1 MPIRLS
7 GMSSGLD
14 TEALVSA
21 LVSGYRTQKDN
32 LVKAQTKLQWKQD
45 KWNTMNTKIYSF
57 YTGSLS
63 TSRFSKNYNL
73 KKAKISNSNYASVD
87 ASTSAVTGTQSLKV
101 KKLATAGYLTGGVI
115 SADSSKTDS
124 TKIKGDTKL
133 SEISGMGSGSTGKL
147 EVTAEGKTTSI
158 QLSDD
163 MTVNNLIV
171 QLKSAGVNASFDETN
186 QRFFISSKTSGT
198 EHEFSLTASDA
209 NGKTALSALGLA
221 DTSIDNI
228 NNIVKPY
235 QAIVNNS
242 TYVEDTVKS
251 RYDSDV
257 SSFNSNVGTY
267 LSNIKSA
274 TASLKVNNYKSE
286 YIKDFMDTAGEDG
299 SGIVKAREN
308 LSNAMSDLEND
319 LKNDTLS
326 EAAKAEK
333 QARLQAVKGII
344 SLADDT
350 STYDTAKKLQESN
363 ATEIKS
369 LNSTIDSNTDSIT
382 AMYKEAG
389 FGDGADS
396 TYSIDAAN
404 GKLIIK
410 EDSDMAKYVGTDGKI
425 DTEKYTYDMAEA
437 ATSSDASSKINSYK
451 TEAQEHLD
459 YADKM
464 VKAYETVKSATTD
477 SDKTTAEYKAALN
490 TLGVSSDTS
499 GSSAKRIYA
508 QDSEIELNGATFTSN
523 SNNYSINGI
532 TIQVTAKTKDDEQ
545 VTITTDTDVDAI
557 YKSIKDMFTEYNK
570 LIKSMDEAYNADSS
584 KGYEPLTDDEK
595 SAMTDDEVEKWETK
609 IKDSL
614 LRKDD
619 TLSSI
624 INTMKNDMASSI
636 TINGKSYALSSFGI
650 ATQGYFA
657 SGENEKGVYHIDGD
671 SDDSVTSGNDDKLRA
686 AIAGDPETV
695 VSFFSQLF
703 SKVYTDLGNKMATS
717 SVSSAYTVYN
727 DKQMNK
733 QYSEYTTK
741 ISDAESK
748 ITTWE
753 DYYYS
758 KFSAMESA
766 LSKLNSQ
773 TSSMS
778 GLFGN

>member
-7 GMSSGLD
+7 GMVSGMD
-14 TEALVSA
+14 TESLVTA
-21 LVSGYRTQKDN
+21 LVSGYQLKKDN
-32 LVKAQTKLQWKQD
+32 LVKAQTKLSWKQE
-45 KWNTMNTKIYSF
+45 KWKTMNTSIYSF
-57 YTGSLS
+57 YSGKLS
-63 TSRFSKNYNL
+63 AARFSKAYSL
-73 KKAKISNSNYASVD
+73 KKSTVSNSSVATVTAS
-87 ASTSAVTGTQSLKV
+87 SSAVAGDQTLKV
-101 KKLATAGYLTGGVI
+101 KELASSGYLTGGEVTNKSD
-115 SADSSKTDS
+115 SASKITGSSK
-124 TKIKGDTKL
+124 L
-133 SEISGMGSGSTGKL
+133 SAITGKTSGQGS
-147 EVTAEGKTTSI
+147 VTLSVDGKSTNIELT
-158 QLSDD
+158 DD
-163 MTVNNLIV
+163 MTVNQFIV
-171 QLKSAGVNASFDETN
+171 KLKDAGVQASFDEAN
-186 QRFFISSKTSGT
+186 QRFFISSKTSGKDGDFSLVANDT
-198 EHEFSLTASDA
+198 TGRESLYELGLYTDDKTSTAEYTKWAGYYNAADGTYTSALDDIINSAYESNKISFDTVAQEKLAAYSKASATVDSFNTKYMSDTGVTAEDNAKAQLAALISKGKGGDDNSDFDESKLTDKEKENYKTLKSDIDNYSTAKQSMEDLKDYVNIEVKDGKTTVSALKETDSAAGVANIAAETADRNAKIKADLTTQYQNKAKSSYDMINATHEFSKGASR
-209 NGKTALSALGLA
+209 K
-221 DTSIDNI
+221 
-228 NNIVKPY
+228 
-235 QAIVNNS
+235 
-242 TYVEDTVKS
+242 
-251 RYDSDV
+251 
-257 SSFNSNVGTY
+257 VG
-267 LSNIKSA
+267 
-274 TASLKVNNYKSE
+274 
-286 YIKDFMDTAGEDG
+286 
-299 SGIVKAREN
+299 
-308 LSNAMSDLEND
+308 
-319 LKNDTLS
+319 
-326 EAAKAEK
+326 
-333 QARLQAVKGII
+333 
-344 SLADDT
+344 
-350 STYDTAKKLQESN
+350 
-363 ATEIKS
+363 
-369 LNSTIDSNTDSIT
+369 
-382 AMYKEAG
+382 
-389 FGDGADS
+389 
-396 TYSIDAAN
+396 
-404 GKLIIK
+404 
-410 EDSDMAKYVGTDGKI
+410 
-425 DTEKYTYDMAEA
+425 
-437 ATSSDASSKINSYK
+437 
-451 TEAQEHLD
+451 
-459 YADKM
+459 
-464 VKAYETVKSATTD
+464 
-477 SDKTTAEYKAALN
+477 
-490 TLGVSSDTS
+490 
-499 GSSAKRIYA
+499 

>member
-1 MPIRLS
+1 MVS
-7 GMSSGLD
+7 GMD
-14 TEALVSA
+14 TESLVTA
-21 LVSGYRTQKDN
+21 LVSGYQLKKDN
-32 LVKAQTKLQWKQD
+32 LVKAQTKLSWKQE
-45 KWNTMNTKIYSF
+45 KWKTMNTSIYSF
-57 YTGSLS
+57 YSGKLS
-63 TSRFSKNYNL
+63 AARFSKAYSL
-73 KKAKISNSNYASVD
+73 KKSTVSNSSVATVTAS
-87 ASTSAVTGTQSLKV
+87 SSAVAGDQTLKV
-101 KKLATAGYLTGGVI
+101 KELASSGYLTGGEVTNKSDSTSKI
-115 SADSSKTDS
+115 TGSSKLSAITNKTSGQGSVTLSVDGKS
-124 TKIKGDTKL
+124 TNIELT
-133 SEISGMGSGSTGKL
+133 
-147 EVTAEGKTTSI
+147 
-158 QLSDD
+158 DD
-163 MTVNNLIV
+163 MTVNQFLV
-171 QLKSAGVNASFDETN
+171 KLKDAGVQASFDEAN
-186 QRFFISSKTSGT
+186 QRFFISSKTSGKDGDFSLVANDT
-198 EHEFSLTASDA
+198 AGRESLYELGLYTDDKTSTAEYTKWAGYYNAADGTYTSALDDIINSAYEINKISFDTVAQEKLAAYSKASATVDSFNTKYMSDTGVTAEDNAKAQLAALISKGKGGDDNSDFDESKLTDKEKENYKTLKSDIDNYNTAKQSMEDLKDYVNIEVKDGKTTVSALKETDSAAGVANIAAKTAERNTKIKADLTTQYQNKAKSSYDMINAAHEFSKGASR
-209 NGKTALSALGLA
+209 K
-221 DTSIDNI
+221 
-228 NNIVKPY
+228 
-235 QAIVNNS
+235 
-242 TYVEDTVKS
+242 
-251 RYDSDV
+251 
-257 SSFNSNVGTY
+257 VG
-267 LSNIKSA
+267 
-274 TASLKVNNYKSE
+274 
-286 YIKDFMDTAGEDG
+286 
-299 SGIVKAREN
+299 
-308 LSNAMSDLEND
+308 
-319 LKNDTLS
+319 
-326 EAAKAEK
+326 
-333 QARLQAVKGII
+333 
-344 SLADDT
+344 
-350 STYDTAKKLQESN
+350 
-363 ATEIKS
+363 
-369 LNSTIDSNTDSIT
+369 
-382 AMYKEAG
+382 
-389 FGDGADS
+389 
-396 TYSIDAAN
+396 
-404 GKLIIK
+404 
-410 EDSDMAKYVGTDGKI
+410 
-425 DTEKYTYDMAEA
+425 
-437 ATSSDASSKINSYK
+437 
-451 TEAQEHLD
+451 
-459 YADKM
+459 
-464 VKAYETVKSATTD
+464 
-477 SDKTTAEYKAALN
+477 
-490 TLGVSSDTS
+490 
-499 GSSAKRIYA
+499 

-557 YKSIKDMFTEYNK
+557 YKSIKDMFTDYNK

>member
-1 MPIRLS
+1 MVS
-7 GMSSGLD
+7 GMD
-14 TEALVSA
+14 TESLVTA
-21 LVSGYRTQKDN
+21 LVSGYQLKKDN
-32 LVKAQTKLQWKQD
+32 LVKAQTKLSWKQE
-45 KWNTMNTKIYSF
+45 KWKTMNTSIYSF
-57 YTGSLS
+57 YSGKLS
-63 TSRFSKNYNL
+63 AARFSKAYSL
-73 KKAKISNSNYASVD
+73 KKSTVSNSSVATVTAS
-87 ASTSAVTGTQSLKV
+87 SSAVAGDQTLKV
-101 KKLATAGYLTGGVI
+101 KELASSGYLTGGEVTNKSD
-115 SADSSKTDS
+115 SASKITGSSK
-124 TKIKGDTKL
+124 L
-133 SEISGMGSGSTGKL
+133 SVITGKTSGQGS
-147 EVTAEGKTTSI
+147 VTLSVDGKSTNIELT
-158 QLSDD
+158 DD
-163 MTVNNLIV
+163 MTVNQFIV
-171 QLKSAGVNASFDETN
+171 KLKDAGVQASFDEAN
-186 QRFFISSKTSGT
+186 QRFFISSKTSGKDGDFSLVANDT
-198 EHEFSLTASDA
+198 TGRESLYELGLYTDDKTSTAEYTKWAGYYNAADGTYTSALDDIINSAYESNKISFDTVAQEKLAAYSKASATVDSFNTKYMSDTGVTAEDNAKAQLAALISKGKGGDDNSDFDESKLTDKEKENYKTLKSDIDNYSTAKQSMEDLKDYVNIEVKDGKTTVSALKETDSAAGVANIAAETADRNAKIKADLTTQYQNKAKSSYDMINATHEFSKGASR
-209 NGKTALSALGLA
+209 K
-221 DTSIDNI
+221 
-228 NNIVKPY
+228 
-235 QAIVNNS
+235 
-242 TYVEDTVKS
+242 
-251 RYDSDV
+251 
-257 SSFNSNVGTY
+257 VG
-267 LSNIKSA
+267 
-274 TASLKVNNYKSE
+274 
-286 YIKDFMDTAGEDG
+286 
-299 SGIVKAREN
+299 
-308 LSNAMSDLEND
+308 
-319 LKNDTLS
+319 
-326 EAAKAEK
+326 
-333 QARLQAVKGII
+333 
-344 SLADDT
+344 
-350 STYDTAKKLQESN
+350 
-363 ATEIKS
+363 
-369 LNSTIDSNTDSIT
+369 
-382 AMYKEAG
+382 
-389 FGDGADS
+389 
-396 TYSIDAAN
+396 
-404 GKLIIK
+404 
-410 EDSDMAKYVGTDGKI
+410 
-425 DTEKYTYDMAEA
+425 
-437 ATSSDASSKINSYK
+437 
-451 TEAQEHLD
+451 
-459 YADKM
+459 
-464 VKAYETVKSATTD
+464 
-477 SDKTTAEYKAALN
+477 
-490 TLGVSSDTS
+490 
-499 GSSAKRIYA
+499 

>member
-1 MPIRLS
+1 MVS
-7 GMSSGLD
+7 GMD
-14 TEALVSA
+14 TESLVTA
-21 LVSGYRTQKDN
+21 LVSGYQLKKDN
-32 LVKAQTKLQWKQD
+32 LVKAQTKLSWKQE
-45 KWNTMNTKIYSF
+45 KWKTMNTSIYSF
-57 YTGSLS
+57 YSGKLS
-63 TSRFSKNYNL
+63 AARFSKAYSL
-73 KKAKISNSNYASVD
+73 KKSTVSNSSVATVTAS
-87 ASTSAVTGTQSLKV
+87 SSAVAGDQTLKV
-101 KKLATAGYLTGGVI
+101 KELASSGYLTGGEVTNKSDSTSKI
-115 SADSSKTDS
+115 TGSSKLSAITNKTSGQGSVTLSVDGKS
-124 TKIKGDTKL
+124 TNIELT
-133 SEISGMGSGSTGKL
+133 
-147 EVTAEGKTTSI
+147 
-158 QLSDD
+158 DD
-163 MTVNNLIV
+163 MTVNQFLV
-171 QLKSAGVNASFDETN
+171 KLKDAGVQASFDEAN
-186 QRFFISSKTSGT
+186 QRFFISSKTSGKDGD
-198 EHEFSLTASDA
+198 FSLVA
-209 NGKTALSALGLA
+209 N
-221 DTSIDNI
+221 
-228 NNIVKPY
+228 
-235 QAIVNNS
+235 
-242 TYVEDTVKS
+242 
-251 RYDSDV
+251 
-257 SSFNSNVGTY
+257 
-267 LSNIKSA
+267 
-274 TASLKVNNYKSE
+274 
-286 YIKDFMDTAGEDG
+286 DTAG
-299 SGIVKAREN
+299 RE
-308 LSNAMSDLEND
+308 
-319 LKNDTLS
+319 
-326 EAAKAEK
+326 
-333 QARLQAVKGII
+333 
-344 SLADDT
+344 SL
-350 STYDTAKKLQESN
+350 YELG
-363 ATEIKS
+363 
-369 LNSTIDSNTDSIT
+369 LYTD
-382 AMYKEAG
+382 
-389 FGDGADS
+389 
-396 TYSIDAAN
+396 
-404 GKLIIK
+404 
-410 EDSDMAKYVGTDGKI
+410 
-425 DTEKYTYDMAEA
+425 
-437 ATSSDASSKINSYK
+437 
-451 TEAQEHLD
+451 
-459 YADKM
+459 
-464 VKAYETVKSATTD
+464 
-477 SDKTTAEYKAALN
+477 DKTSTAEYTKWAGYYNAADGTYTSALDDIINSAYESNKISFDTVAQEKLAAYSKASATVDSFNTKYMSDTGVTAEDNAKAQLAALISKGKGGDDNSDFDESKLTDKEKENYKTLKSDIDNYN
-490 TLGVSSDTS
+490 TAKQSMEDLKDYVNIEVKDGKTTVSALKETDSAAGVANIAAETADRN
-499 GSSAKRIYA
+499 AKIKADLTTQYQNKAKNSYDMINAAHAFSKGASRKVG

>member
-1 MPIRLS
+1 MVS
-7 GMSSGLD
+7 GMD
-14 TEALVSA
+14 TESLVTA
-21 LVSGYRTQKDN
+21 LVSGYQLKKDN
-32 LVKAQTKLQWKQD
+32 LVKAQTKLSWKQE
-45 KWNTMNTKIYSF
+45 KWKTMNTSIYSF
-57 YTGSLS
+57 YSGKLS
-63 TSRFSKNYNL
+63 AARFSKAYSL
-73 KKAKISNSNYASVD
+73 KKSTVSNSSVATVTAS
-87 ASTSAVTGTQSLKV
+87 SSAVAGDQTLKV
-101 KKLATAGYLTGGVI
+101 KELASSGYLTGGEVTNKSDSTSKI
-115 SADSSKTDS
+115 TGSSKLSAITNKTSGQGSVTLSVDGKS
-124 TKIKGDTKL
+124 TNIELT
-133 SEISGMGSGSTGKL
+133 
-147 EVTAEGKTTSI
+147 
-158 QLSDD
+158 DD
-163 MTVNNLIV
+163 MTVNQFLV
-171 QLKSAGVNASFDETN
+171 KLKDAGVQASFDEAN
-186 QRFFISSKTSGT
+186 QRFFISSKTSGKDGDFSLVANDT
-198 EHEFSLTASDA
+198 AGRDSLYELGLYTDDKTSTAEYTKWAGYYNDTDGTYTSALDDIINSAYESNKISFDTVAQEKLAAYSKASATVDSFNTKYMSDTGVTAEDNAKAQLAALISKGKGGDDNSDFDESKLTDKEKENYKTLKSDIDNYNTAKQSMEDLKDYVNIEVKDGKTTVSALKETDSAAGVANIAAKTAERNTKIKADLTTQYQNKAKSSYDMINAAHEFSKGASR
-209 NGKTALSALGLA
+209 K
-221 DTSIDNI
+221 
-228 NNIVKPY
+228 
-235 QAIVNNS
+235 
-242 TYVEDTVKS
+242 
-251 RYDSDV
+251 
-257 SSFNSNVGTY
+257 VG
-267 LSNIKSA
+267 
-274 TASLKVNNYKSE
+274 
-286 YIKDFMDTAGEDG
+286 
-299 SGIVKAREN
+299 
-308 LSNAMSDLEND
+308 
-319 LKNDTLS
+319 
-326 EAAKAEK
+326 
-333 QARLQAVKGII
+333 
-344 SLADDT
+344 
-350 STYDTAKKLQESN
+350 
-363 ATEIKS
+363 
-369 LNSTIDSNTDSIT
+369 
-382 AMYKEAG
+382 
-389 FGDGADS
+389 
-396 TYSIDAAN
+396 
-404 GKLIIK
+404 
-410 EDSDMAKYVGTDGKI
+410 
-425 DTEKYTYDMAEA
+425 
-437 ATSSDASSKINSYK
+437 
-451 TEAQEHLD
+451 
-459 YADKM
+459 
-464 VKAYETVKSATTD
+464 
-477 SDKTTAEYKAALN
+477 
-490 TLGVSSDTS
+490 
-499 GSSAKRIYA
+499 

-557 YKSIKDMFTEYNK
+557 YKSIKDMFTDYNK

>member
-7 GMSSGLD
+7 GMVSGMD
-14 TEALVSA
+14 TESLVTA
-21 LVSGYRTQKDN
+21 LVSGYQLKKDN
-32 LVKAQTKLQWKQD
+32 LVKAQTKLSWKQE
-45 KWNTMNTKIYSF
+45 KWKTMNTSIYSF
-57 YTGSLS
+57 YSGKLS
-63 TSRFSKNYNL
+63 AARFSKAYSL
-73 KKAKISNSNYASVD
+73 KKSTVSNSSVATVTAS
-87 ASTSAVTGTQSLKV
+87 SSAVAGDQTLKV
-101 KKLATAGYLTGGVI
+101 KELASSGYLTGGEVTNKSDSTSKI
-115 SADSSKTDS
+115 TGSSKLSAITNKTSGQGSVTLSVDGKS
-124 TKIKGDTKL
+124 TNIELT
-133 SEISGMGSGSTGKL
+133 
-147 EVTAEGKTTSI
+147 
-158 QLSDD
+158 DD
-163 MTVNNLIV
+163 MTVNQFLV
-171 QLKSAGVNASFDETN
+171 KLKDAGVQASFDEAN
-186 QRFFISSKTSGT
+186 QRFFISSKTSGKDGDFSLVANDT
-198 EHEFSLTASDA
+198 AGRESLYELGLYTDDKTSTAEYTKWAGYYNAADGTYTSALDDIINSAYESNKISFDTVAQEKLAAYSKASATVDSFNTKYMSDTGVTAEDNAKAQLAALISKGKGGDDNSDFDESKLTDKEKENYKTLKSDIDNYNTAKQSMEDLKNYVNIEVKDGKTTVSALKETDSAAGVANIAAKTAERNTKIKADLTTQYQNKAKSSYDMINAAHEFSKGASR
-209 NGKTALSALGLA
+209 K
-221 DTSIDNI
+221 
-228 NNIVKPY
+228 
-235 QAIVNNS
+235 
-242 TYVEDTVKS
+242 
-251 RYDSDV
+251 
-257 SSFNSNVGTY
+257 VG
-267 LSNIKSA
+267 
-274 TASLKVNNYKSE
+274 
-286 YIKDFMDTAGEDG
+286 
-299 SGIVKAREN
+299 
-308 LSNAMSDLEND
+308 
-319 LKNDTLS
+319 
-326 EAAKAEK
+326 
-333 QARLQAVKGII
+333 
-344 SLADDT
+344 
-350 STYDTAKKLQESN
+350 
-363 ATEIKS
+363 
-369 LNSTIDSNTDSIT
+369 
-382 AMYKEAG
+382 
-389 FGDGADS
+389 
-396 TYSIDAAN
+396 
-404 GKLIIK
+404 
-410 EDSDMAKYVGTDGKI
+410 
-425 DTEKYTYDMAEA
+425 
-437 ATSSDASSKINSYK
+437 
-451 TEAQEHLD
+451 
-459 YADKM
+459 
-464 VKAYETVKSATTD
+464 
-477 SDKTTAEYKAALN
+477 
-490 TLGVSSDTS
+490 
-499 GSSAKRIYA
+499 

-557 YKSIKDMFTEYNK
+557 YKSIKDMFTDYNK

>member
-7 GMSSGLD
+7 GMVSGMD
-14 TEALVSA
+14 TETLVSA
-21 LVSGYRTQKDN
+21 LVSGYKLKKDN
-32 LVKAQTKLQWKQD
+32 LVKAQTKLSWKQE
-45 KWNTMNTKIYSF
+45 KWKTMNTSIYSF
-57 YTGSLS
+57 YSGKLS
-63 TSRFSKNYNL
+63 AGRLSNAYSL
-73 KKAKISNSNYASVD
+73 KKSTVSNSSVATVTAS
-87 ASTSAVTGTQSLKV
+87 SSAVAGDQTLKV
-101 KKLATAGYLTGGVI
+101 KELASSGYLTGGEVTNKSD
-115 SADSSKTDS
+115 SASKITGSSK
-124 TKIKGDTKL
+124 L
-133 SEISGMGSGSTGKL
+133 SAITGKTSGQGS
-147 EVTAEGKTTSI
+147 VTLSVDGKSTNIELT
-158 QLSDD
+158 DD
-163 MTVNNLIV
+163 MTVNQFIV
-171 QLKSAGVNASFDETN
+171 KLKDAGVQASFDEAN
-186 QRFFISSKTSGT
+186 QRFFISSKTSGKDGDFSLVANDT
-198 EHEFSLTASDA
+198 TGRESLYELGLYTDDKTSTAEYTKWAGYYNAADGTYTSALDDIINSAYESNKISFDTVAQEKLAAYSKASATVDSFNTKYMSDTGVTAEDNAKAQLAALISKGKGGDDNSDFDESKLTDKEKENYKTLKSDIDNYSTAKQSMEDLKDYVNIEVKDGKTTVSALKETDSAAGVANIAAETADRNAKIKADLTTQYQNKAKSSYDMINATHEFSKGASR
-209 NGKTALSALGLA
+209 K
-221 DTSIDNI
+221 
-228 NNIVKPY
+228 
-235 QAIVNNS
+235 
-242 TYVEDTVKS
+242 
-251 RYDSDV
+251 
-257 SSFNSNVGTY
+257 VG
-267 LSNIKSA
+267 
-274 TASLKVNNYKSE
+274 
-286 YIKDFMDTAGEDG
+286 
-299 SGIVKAREN
+299 
-308 LSNAMSDLEND
+308 
-319 LKNDTLS
+319 
-326 EAAKAEK
+326 
-333 QARLQAVKGII
+333 
-344 SLADDT
+344 
-350 STYDTAKKLQESN
+350 
-363 ATEIKS
+363 
-369 LNSTIDSNTDSIT
+369 
-382 AMYKEAG
+382 
-389 FGDGADS
+389 
-396 TYSIDAAN
+396 
-404 GKLIIK
+404 
-410 EDSDMAKYVGTDGKI
+410 
-425 DTEKYTYDMAEA
+425 
-437 ATSSDASSKINSYK
+437 
-451 TEAQEHLD
+451 
-459 YADKM
+459 
-464 VKAYETVKSATTD
+464 
-477 SDKTTAEYKAALN
+477 
-490 TLGVSSDTS
+490 
-499 GSSAKRIYA
+499 

>member
-1 MPIRLS
+1 MVS
-7 GMSSGLD
+7 GMD
-14 TEALVSA
+14 TESLVTA
-21 LVSGYRTQKDN
+21 LVSGYQLKKDN
-32 LVKAQTKLQWKQD
+32 LVKAQTKLSWKQE
-45 KWNTMNTKIYSF
+45 KWKTMNTSIYSF
-57 YTGSLS
+57 YSGKLS
-63 TSRFSKNYNL
+63 AARFSKAYSL
-73 KKAKISNSNYASVD
+73 KKSTVSNSSVATVTAS
-87 ASTSAVTGTQSLKV
+87 SSAVAGDQTLKV
-101 KKLATAGYLTGGVI
+101 KELASSGYLTGGEVTNKSDSTSKI
-115 SADSSKTDS
+115 TGSSKLSAITNKTSGQGSVTLSVDGKS
-124 TKIKGDTKL
+124 TNIELT
-133 SEISGMGSGSTGKL
+133 
-147 EVTAEGKTTSI
+147 
-158 QLSDD
+158 DD
-163 MTVNNLIV
+163 MTVNQFLV
-171 QLKSAGVNASFDETN
+171 KLKDAGVQASFDEAN
-186 QRFFISSKTSGT
+186 QRFFISSKTSGKDGDFSLVANDT
-198 EHEFSLTASDA
+198 AGRESLYELGLYTDDKTSTAEYTKWAGYYNAADGTYTSALDDIINSAYESNKISFDTVAQEKLAAYSKASATVDSFNTKYMSDTGVTAEDNAKAQLAALISKGKGGDDNSDFDESKLTDKEKENYKTLKSDIDNYNTAKQSMEDLKDYVNIEVKDGKTTVSALKETDSAAGVANIAAKTAERNTKIKADLTTQYQNKAKSSYDMINAAHEFSKGASR
-209 NGKTALSALGLA
+209 K
-221 DTSIDNI
+221 
-228 NNIVKPY
+228 
-235 QAIVNNS
+235 
-242 TYVEDTVKS
+242 
-251 RYDSDV
+251 
-257 SSFNSNVGTY
+257 VG
-267 LSNIKSA
+267 
-274 TASLKVNNYKSE
+274 
-286 YIKDFMDTAGEDG
+286 
-299 SGIVKAREN
+299 
-308 LSNAMSDLEND
+308 
-319 LKNDTLS
+319 
-326 EAAKAEK
+326 
-333 QARLQAVKGII
+333 
-344 SLADDT
+344 
-350 STYDTAKKLQESN
+350 
-363 ATEIKS
+363 
-369 LNSTIDSNTDSIT
+369 
-382 AMYKEAG
+382 
-389 FGDGADS
+389 
-396 TYSIDAAN
+396 
-404 GKLIIK
+404 
-410 EDSDMAKYVGTDGKI
+410 
-425 DTEKYTYDMAEA
+425 
-437 ATSSDASSKINSYK
+437 
-451 TEAQEHLD
+451 
-459 YADKM
+459 
-464 VKAYETVKSATTD
+464 
-477 SDKTTAEYKAALN
+477 
-490 TLGVSSDTS
+490 
-499 GSSAKRIYA
+499 

>member
-1 MPIRLS
+1 MVS
-7 GMSSGLD
+7 GMD
-14 TEALVSA
+14 TESLVTA
-21 LVSGYRTQKDN
+21 LVSGYQLKKDN
-32 LVKAQTKLQWKQD
+32 LVKAQTKLSWKQE
-45 KWNTMNTKIYSF
+45 KWKTMNTSIYSF
-57 YTGSLS
+57 YSGKLS
-63 TSRFSKNYNL
+63 AARFSKAYSL
-73 KKAKISNSNYASVD
+73 KKSTVSNSSVATVTAS
-87 ASTSAVTGTQSLKV
+87 SSAVAGDQTLKV
-101 KKLATAGYLTGGVI
+101 KELASSGYLTGGEVTNKSD
-115 SADSSKTDS
+115 SASKITGSSK
-124 TKIKGDTKL
+124 L
-133 SEISGMGSGSTGKL
+133 SAITGKTSGQGS
-147 EVTAEGKTTSI
+147 VTLSVDGKSTNIELT
-158 QLSDD
+158 DD
-163 MTVNNLIV
+163 MTVNQFIV
-171 QLKSAGVNASFDETN
+171 KLKDAGVQASFDEAN
-186 QRFFISSKTSGT
+186 QRFFISSKTSGKDGDFSLVANDT
-198 EHEFSLTASDA
+198 TGRESLYELGLYTDDKTSTAEYTKWAGYYNAADGTYTSALDNIINSAYESNKISFDTVAQEKLAAYSKASATVDSFNTKYMSDTGVTAEDNAKAQLAALISKGKGGDDNSDFDESKLTDKEKENYKTLKSDIDNYSTAKQSMEDLKDYVNIEVKDGKTTVSALKETDSAAGVANIAAETADRNAKIKADLTTQYQNKAKSSYDMINATHEFSKGASR
-209 NGKTALSALGLA
+209 K
-221 DTSIDNI
+221 
-228 NNIVKPY
+228 
-235 QAIVNNS
+235 
-242 TYVEDTVKS
+242 
-251 RYDSDV
+251 
-257 SSFNSNVGTY
+257 VG
-267 LSNIKSA
+267 
-274 TASLKVNNYKSE
+274 
-286 YIKDFMDTAGEDG
+286 
-299 SGIVKAREN
+299 
-308 LSNAMSDLEND
+308 
-319 LKNDTLS
+319 
-326 EAAKAEK
+326 
-333 QARLQAVKGII
+333 
-344 SLADDT
+344 
-350 STYDTAKKLQESN
+350 
-363 ATEIKS
+363 
-369 LNSTIDSNTDSIT
+369 
-382 AMYKEAG
+382 
-389 FGDGADS
+389 
-396 TYSIDAAN
+396 
-404 GKLIIK
+404 
-410 EDSDMAKYVGTDGKI
+410 
-425 DTEKYTYDMAEA
+425 
-437 ATSSDASSKINSYK
+437 
-451 TEAQEHLD
+451 
-459 YADKM
+459 
-464 VKAYETVKSATTD
+464 
-477 SDKTTAEYKAALN
+477 
-490 TLGVSSDTS
+490 
-499 GSSAKRIYA
+499 

>member
-7 GMSSGLD
+7 GMVSGMD
-14 TEALVSA
+14 TESLVTA
-21 LVSGYRTQKDN
+21 LVSGYQLKKDN
-32 LVKAQTKLQWKQD
+32 LVKAQTKLSWKQE
-45 KWNTMNTKIYSF
+45 KWKTMNTSIYSF
-57 YTGSLS
+57 YSGKLS
-63 TSRFSKNYNL
+63 AARFSKAYSL
-73 KKAKISNSNYASVD
+73 KKSTVSNSSVAIVTAS
-87 ASTSAVTGTQSLKV
+87 SSAVAGDQTLKV
-101 KKLATAGYLTGGVI
+101 KELASSGYLTGGEVTNKSD
-115 SADSSKTDS
+115 SASKITGSSK
-124 TKIKGDTKL
+124 L
-133 SEISGMGSGSTGKL
+133 SAITGKTSGQGS
-147 EVTAEGKTTSI
+147 VTLSVDGKSTNIELT
-158 QLSDD
+158 DD
-163 MTVNNLIV
+163 MTVNQFLV
-171 QLKSAGVNASFDETN
+171 KLKDAGVQASFDEAN
-186 QRFFISSKTSGT
+186 QRFFISSKTSGKDGDFSLVANDT
-198 EHEFSLTASDA
+198 TGRESLYELGLYTDDKTSTAEYTKWAGYYNAADGTYTSALDDIINSAYESNKISFDTVAQEKLAAYSKASATVDSFNTKYMSDTGVTAEDNAKAQLAALISKGKGGDDNSDFDESKLTDKEKENYKTLKSDIDNYSTAKQSMEDLKDYVNIEVKDGKTTVSALKETDSAAGVANIAAETADRNAKIKADLTTQYQNKAKSSYDMINATHEFSKGASR
-209 NGKTALSALGLA
+209 K
-221 DTSIDNI
+221 
-228 NNIVKPY
+228 
-235 QAIVNNS
+235 
-242 TYVEDTVKS
+242 
-251 RYDSDV
+251 
-257 SSFNSNVGTY
+257 VG
-267 LSNIKSA
+267 
-274 TASLKVNNYKSE
+274 
-286 YIKDFMDTAGEDG
+286 
-299 SGIVKAREN
+299 
-308 LSNAMSDLEND
+308 
-319 LKNDTLS
+319 
-326 EAAKAEK
+326 
-333 QARLQAVKGII
+333 
-344 SLADDT
+344 
-350 STYDTAKKLQESN
+350 
-363 ATEIKS
+363 
-369 LNSTIDSNTDSIT
+369 
-382 AMYKEAG
+382 
-389 FGDGADS
+389 
-396 TYSIDAAN
+396 
-404 GKLIIK
+404 
-410 EDSDMAKYVGTDGKI
+410 
-425 DTEKYTYDMAEA
+425 
-437 ATSSDASSKINSYK
+437 
-451 TEAQEHLD
+451 
-459 YADKM
+459 
-464 VKAYETVKSATTD
+464 
-477 SDKTTAEYKAALN
+477 
-490 TLGVSSDTS
+490 
-499 GSSAKRIYA
+499 

>member
-7 GMSSGLD
+7 GMVSGMD
-14 TEALVSA
+14 TESLVTA
-21 LVSGYRTQKDN
+21 LVSGYQLKKDN
-32 LVKAQTKLQWKQD
+32 LVKAQTKLSWKQE
-45 KWNTMNTKIYSF
+45 KWKTMNTSIYSF
-57 YTGSLS
+57 YSGKLS
-63 TSRFSKNYNL
+63 AARFSKAYSL
-73 KKAKISNSNYASVD
+73 KKSTVSNSSVATVTAS
-87 ASTSAVTGTQSLKV
+87 SSAVAGDQTLKV
-101 KKLATAGYLTGGVI
+101 KELASSGYLTGGEVTNKSDSTSKI
-115 SADSSKTDS
+115 TGSSKLSAITNKTSGQGSVTLSVDGKS
-124 TKIKGDTKL
+124 TNIELT
-133 SEISGMGSGSTGKL
+133 
-147 EVTAEGKTTSI
+147 
-158 QLSDD
+158 DD
-163 MTVNNLIV
+163 MTVNQFLV
-171 QLKSAGVNASFDETN
+171 KLKDAGVQASFDEAN
-186 QRFFISSKTSGT
+186 QRFFISSKTSGKDGDFSLVANDT
-198 EHEFSLTASDA
+198 AGRESLYELGLYTDDKTSTAEYTKWAGYYNAADGTYTSALDDIINSAYESNKISFDTVAQEKLAAYSKASATVDSFNTKYMSDTGVTAEDNAKAQLAALISKGKGGDDNSDFDESKLTDKEKENYKTLKSDIDNYNTAKQSMEDLKDYVNIEVKDGKTTVSALKETDSAAGVANIAAKTAERNTKIKADLTTQYQNKAKSSYDMINAAHEFSKGASR
-209 NGKTALSALGLA
+209 K
-221 DTSIDNI
+221 
-228 NNIVKPY
+228 
-235 QAIVNNS
+235 
-242 TYVEDTVKS
+242 
-251 RYDSDV
+251 
-257 SSFNSNVGTY
+257 VG
-267 LSNIKSA
+267 
-274 TASLKVNNYKSE
+274 
-286 YIKDFMDTAGEDG
+286 
-299 SGIVKAREN
+299 
-308 LSNAMSDLEND
+308 
-319 LKNDTLS
+319 
-326 EAAKAEK
+326 
-333 QARLQAVKGII
+333 
-344 SLADDT
+344 
-350 STYDTAKKLQESN
+350 
-363 ATEIKS
+363 
-369 LNSTIDSNTDSIT
+369 
-382 AMYKEAG
+382 
-389 FGDGADS
+389 
-396 TYSIDAAN
+396 
-404 GKLIIK
+404 
-410 EDSDMAKYVGTDGKI
+410 
-425 DTEKYTYDMAEA
+425 
-437 ATSSDASSKINSYK
+437 
-451 TEAQEHLD
+451 
-459 YADKM
+459 
-464 VKAYETVKSATTD
+464 
-477 SDKTTAEYKAALN
+477 
-490 TLGVSSDTS
+490 
-499 GSSAKRIYA
+499 

-523 SNNYSINGI
+523 SNNFSINGI

-557 YKSIKDMFTEYNK
+557 YKSIKDMFTDYNK

-741 ISDAESK
+741 ISAAESK

>member
-7 GMSSGLD
+7 GMVSGMD
-14 TEALVSA
+14 TESLVTA
-21 LVSGYRTQKDN
+21 LVSGYQLKKDN
-32 LVKAQTKLQWKQD
+32 LVKAQTKLSWKQE
-45 KWNTMNTKIYSF
+45 KWKTMNTSIYSF
-57 YTGSLS
+57 YSGKLS
-63 TSRFSKNYNL
+63 AARFSKAYSL
-73 KKAKISNSNYASVD
+73 KKSTVSNSSVATVTAS
-87 ASTSAVTGTQSLKV
+87 SSAVAGDQTLKV
-101 KKLATAGYLTGGVI
+101 KELASSGYLTGGEVTNKSDSTSKI
-115 SADSSKTDS
+115 TGSSKLSAITNKTSGQGSVTLSVDGKS
-124 TKIKGDTKL
+124 TNIELT
-133 SEISGMGSGSTGKL
+133 
-147 EVTAEGKTTSI
+147 
-158 QLSDD
+158 DD
-163 MTVNNLIV
+163 MTVNQFLV
-171 QLKSAGVNASFDETN
+171 KLKDAGVQASFDEAN
-186 QRFFISSKTSGT
+186 QRFFISSKTSGKDGDFSLVANDT
-198 EHEFSLTASDA
+198 AGRESLYELGLYTDDKTSTAEYTKWAGYYNDTDGTYTSALDDIINSAYESNKISFDTVAQEKLAAYSKASATVDSFNTKYMSDTGVTAEDNAKAQLAALISKGKGGDDNSDFDESKLTDKEKENYKTLKSDIDNYNTAKQSMEDLKDYVNIEVKDGKTTVSALKETDSAAGVANIAAKTAERNTKIKAELTTQYQNKAKSSYDMINAAHEFSKGASR
-209 NGKTALSALGLA
+209 K
-221 DTSIDNI
+221 
-228 NNIVKPY
+228 
-235 QAIVNNS
+235 
-242 TYVEDTVKS
+242 
-251 RYDSDV
+251 
-257 SSFNSNVGTY
+257 VG
-267 LSNIKSA
+267 
-274 TASLKVNNYKSE
+274 
-286 YIKDFMDTAGEDG
+286 
-299 SGIVKAREN
+299 
-308 LSNAMSDLEND
+308 
-319 LKNDTLS
+319 
-326 EAAKAEK
+326 
-333 QARLQAVKGII
+333 
-344 SLADDT
+344 
-350 STYDTAKKLQESN
+350 
-363 ATEIKS
+363 
-369 LNSTIDSNTDSIT
+369 
-382 AMYKEAG
+382 
-389 FGDGADS
+389 
-396 TYSIDAAN
+396 
-404 GKLIIK
+404 
-410 EDSDMAKYVGTDGKI
+410 
-425 DTEKYTYDMAEA
+425 
-437 ATSSDASSKINSYK
+437 
-451 TEAQEHLD
+451 
-459 YADKM
+459 
-464 VKAYETVKSATTD
+464 
-477 SDKTTAEYKAALN
+477 
-490 TLGVSSDTS
+490 
-499 GSSAKRIYA
+499 

-557 YKSIKDMFTEYNK
+557 YKSIKDMFTDYNK

-595 SAMTDDEVEKWETK
+595 SAMTDDEVEKWEAK

-741 ISDAESK
+741 ISAAESK

>member
-7 GMSSGLD
+7 GMVSGMD
-14 TEALVSA
+14 TESLVTA
-21 LVSGYRTQKDN
+21 LVSGYQLKKDN
-32 LVKAQTKLQWKQD
+32 LVKAQTKLSWKQE
-45 KWNTMNTKIYSF
+45 KWKTMNTSIYSF
-57 YTGSLS
+57 YSGKLS
-63 TSRFSKNYNL
+63 AARFSKAYSL
-73 KKAKISNSNYASVD
+73 KKSTVSNSSVATVTAS
-87 ASTSAVTGTQSLKV
+87 SSAVAGDQTLKV
-101 KKLATAGYLTGGVI
+101 KELASSGYLTGGEVTNKSD
-115 SADSSKTDS
+115 SASKITGSSK
-124 TKIKGDTKL
+124 L
-133 SEISGMGSGSTGKL
+133 SAITGKTSGQGS
-147 EVTAEGKTTSI
+147 VTLSVDGKSTNIELT
-158 QLSDD
+158 DD
-163 MTVNNLIV
+163 MTVNQFLV
-171 QLKSAGVNASFDETN
+171 KLKDAGVQASFDEAN
-186 QRFFISSKTSGT
+186 QRFFISSKTSGKDGDFSLVANDT
-198 EHEFSLTASDA
+198 TGRESLYELGLYTDDKTSTAEYTKWAGYYNAADGTYTSALDDIINSAYESNKISFDTVAQEKLAAYSKASATVDSFNTKYMSDTGVTAEDNAKAQLAALISKGKGGDDNSDFDESKLTDKEKENYKTLKSDIDNYSTAKQSMEDLKDYVNIEVKDGKTTVSALKETDSAAGVANIAAETADRNAKIKADLTTQYQNKAKSSYDMINATHEFSKGASR
-209 NGKTALSALGLA
+209 K
-221 DTSIDNI
+221 
-228 NNIVKPY
+228 
-235 QAIVNNS
+235 
-242 TYVEDTVKS
+242 
-251 RYDSDV
+251 
-257 SSFNSNVGTY
+257 VG
-267 LSNIKSA
+267 
-274 TASLKVNNYKSE
+274 
-286 YIKDFMDTAGEDG
+286 
-299 SGIVKAREN
+299 
-308 LSNAMSDLEND
+308 
-319 LKNDTLS
+319 
-326 EAAKAEK
+326 
-333 QARLQAVKGII
+333 
-344 SLADDT
+344 
-350 STYDTAKKLQESN
+350 
-363 ATEIKS
+363 
-369 LNSTIDSNTDSIT
+369 
-382 AMYKEAG
+382 
-389 FGDGADS
+389 
-396 TYSIDAAN
+396 
-404 GKLIIK
+404 
-410 EDSDMAKYVGTDGKI
+410 
-425 DTEKYTYDMAEA
+425 
-437 ATSSDASSKINSYK
+437 
-451 TEAQEHLD
+451 
-459 YADKM
+459 
-464 VKAYETVKSATTD
+464 
-477 SDKTTAEYKAALN
+477 
-490 TLGVSSDTS
+490 
-499 GSSAKRIYA
+499 

>member
-7 GMSSGLD
+7 GMVSGMD
-14 TEALVSA
+14 TESLVTA
-21 LVSGYRTQKDN
+21 LVSGYQLKKDN
-32 LVKAQTKLQWKQD
+32 LVKAQTKLSWKQE
-45 KWNTMNTKIYSF
+45 KWKTMNTSIYSF
-57 YTGSLS
+57 YSGKLS
-63 TSRFSKNYNL
+63 AARFSKAYSL
-73 KKAKISNSNYASVD
+73 KKSTVSNSSVATVTAS
-87 ASTSAVTGTQSLKV
+87 SSAVAGDQTLKV
-101 KKLATAGYLTGGVI
+101 KELASSGYLTGGEVTNKSD
-115 SADSSKTDS
+115 SASKITGSSK
-124 TKIKGDTKL
+124 L
-133 SEISGMGSGSTGKL
+133 SAITGKTSGQGS
-147 EVTAEGKTTSI
+147 VTLSVDGKSTNIELT
-158 QLSDD
+158 DD
-163 MTVNNLIV
+163 MTVNQFIV
-171 QLKSAGVNASFDETN
+171 KLKDAGVQASFDEAN
-186 QRFFISSKTSGT
+186 QRFFISSKTSGKDGDFSLVANDT
-198 EHEFSLTASDA
+198 TGRESLYELGLYTDDKTSTAEYTKWAGYYNAADGTYTSALDDIINSAYESNKISFDTVAQEKLAAYSKASATVDSFNTKYMSDTGVTAEDNAKAQLAALISKGKGGDDNSDFDESKLTDKEKENYKTLKSDIDNYSTAKQSMEDLKDYVNIEVKDGKTTVSALKETDSAAGVANIAAETADRNAKIKADLTTQYQNKAKSSYDMINATHEFSKGASR
-209 NGKTALSALGLA
+209 K
-221 DTSIDNI
+221 
-228 NNIVKPY
+228 
-235 QAIVNNS
+235 
-242 TYVEDTVKS
+242 
-251 RYDSDV
+251 
-257 SSFNSNVGTY
+257 VG
-267 LSNIKSA
+267 
-274 TASLKVNNYKSE
+274 
-286 YIKDFMDTAGEDG
+286 
-299 SGIVKAREN
+299 
-308 LSNAMSDLEND
+308 
-319 LKNDTLS
+319 
-326 EAAKAEK
+326 
-333 QARLQAVKGII
+333 
-344 SLADDT
+344 
-350 STYDTAKKLQESN
+350 
-363 ATEIKS
+363 
-369 LNSTIDSNTDSIT
+369 
-382 AMYKEAG
+382 
-389 FGDGADS
+389 
-396 TYSIDAAN
+396 
-404 GKLIIK
+404 
-410 EDSDMAKYVGTDGKI
+410 
-425 DTEKYTYDMAEA
+425 
-437 ATSSDASSKINSYK
+437 
-451 TEAQEHLD
+451 
-459 YADKM
+459 
-464 VKAYETVKSATTD
+464 
-477 SDKTTAEYKAALN
+477 
-490 TLGVSSDTS
+490 
-499 GSSAKRIYA
+499 

-609 IKDSL
+609 IKNSL

>member
-7 GMSSGLD
+7 GMVSGMD
-14 TEALVSA
+14 TESLVTA
-21 LVSGYRTQKDN
+21 LVSGYQLKKDN
-32 LVKAQTKLQWKQD
+32 LVKAQTKLSWKQE
-45 KWNTMNTKIYSF
+45 KWKTMNTSIYSF
-57 YTGSLS
+57 YSGKLS
-63 TSRFSKNYNL
+63 VARFSKAYSL
-73 KKAKISNSNYASVD
+73 KKSTVSNSSVATVTAS
-87 ASTSAVTGTQSLKV
+87 SSAVAGDQTLKV
-101 KKLATAGYLTGGVI
+101 KELASSGYLTGGEVTNKSD
-115 SADSSKTDS
+115 SASKITGSSK
-124 TKIKGDTKL
+124 L
-133 SEISGMGSGSTGKL
+133 SAITGKTSGQGS
-147 EVTAEGKTTSI
+147 VTLSVDGKSTNIELT
-158 QLSDD
+158 DD
-163 MTVNNLIV
+163 MTVNQFIV
-171 QLKSAGVNASFDETN
+171 KLKDAGVQASFDEAN
-186 QRFFISSKTSGT
+186 QRFFISSKTSGKDGDFSLVANDT
-198 EHEFSLTASDA
+198 TGRESLYELGLYTDDKTSTAEYTKWAGYYNAADGTYTSALDDIINSAYESNKISFDTVAQEKLAAYSKASATVDSFNTKYMSDTGVTAEDNAKAQLAALISKGKGGDDNSDFDESKLTDKEKENYKTLKSDIDNYSTAKQSMEDLKDYVNIEVEDGKTTVSALKETDSAAGVANIAAETADRNAKIKADLTTQYQNKAKSSYDMINATHEFSKGASR
-209 NGKTALSALGLA
+209 K
-221 DTSIDNI
+221 
-228 NNIVKPY
+228 
-235 QAIVNNS
+235 
-242 TYVEDTVKS
+242 
-251 RYDSDV
+251 
-257 SSFNSNVGTY
+257 VG
-267 LSNIKSA
+267 
-274 TASLKVNNYKSE
+274 
-286 YIKDFMDTAGEDG
+286 
-299 SGIVKAREN
+299 
-308 LSNAMSDLEND
+308 
-319 LKNDTLS
+319 
-326 EAAKAEK
+326 
-333 QARLQAVKGII
+333 
-344 SLADDT
+344 
-350 STYDTAKKLQESN
+350 
-363 ATEIKS
+363 
-369 LNSTIDSNTDSIT
+369 
-382 AMYKEAG
+382 
-389 FGDGADS
+389 
-396 TYSIDAAN
+396 
-404 GKLIIK
+404 
-410 EDSDMAKYVGTDGKI
+410 
-425 DTEKYTYDMAEA
+425 
-437 ATSSDASSKINSYK
+437 
-451 TEAQEHLD
+451 
-459 YADKM
+459 
-464 VKAYETVKSATTD
+464 
-477 SDKTTAEYKAALN
+477 
-490 TLGVSSDTS
+490 
-499 GSSAKRIYA
+499 

>member
-1 MPIRLS
+1 MVS
-7 GMSSGLD
+7 GMD
-14 TEALVSA
+14 TESLVTA
-21 LVSGYRTQKDN
+21 LVSGYQLKKDN
-32 LVKAQTKLQWKQD
+32 LVKAQTKLSWKQE
-45 KWNTMNTKIYSF
+45 KWKTMNTSIYSF
-57 YTGSLS
+57 YSGKLS
-63 TSRFSKNYNL
+63 AARFSKAYSL
-73 KKAKISNSNYASVD
+73 KKSTVSNSSVATVTAS
-87 ASTSAVTGTQSLKV
+87 SSAVAGDQTLKV
-101 KKLATAGYLTGGVI
+101 KELASSGYLTGGEVTNKSD
-115 SADSSKTDS
+115 SASKITGSSK
-124 TKIKGDTKL
+124 L
-133 SEISGMGSGSTGKL
+133 SAITGKTSGQGS
-147 EVTAEGKTTSI
+147 VTLSVDGKSTNIELT
-158 QLSDD
+158 DD
-163 MTVNNLIV
+163 MTVNQFIV
-171 QLKSAGVNASFDETN
+171 KLKDAGVQASFDEAN
-186 QRFFISSKTSGT
+186 QRFFISSKTSGKDGDFSLVANDT
-198 EHEFSLTASDA
+198 TGRESLYELGLYTDDKTSTAEYTKWAGYYNAADGTYTSALDDIINSAYESNKISFDTVAQEKLAAYSKASATVDSFNTKYMSDTGVTAEDNAKAQLAALISKGKGGDDNSDFDESKLTDKEKENYKTLKSDIDNYSTAKQSMEDLKDYVNIEVKDGKTTVSALKETDSAAGVANIAAETADRNAKIKVDLTTQYQNKAKSSYDMINATHEFSKGASR
-209 NGKTALSALGLA
+209 K
-221 DTSIDNI
+221 
-228 NNIVKPY
+228 
-235 QAIVNNS
+235 
-242 TYVEDTVKS
+242 
-251 RYDSDV
+251 
-257 SSFNSNVGTY
+257 VG
-267 LSNIKSA
+267 
-274 TASLKVNNYKSE
+274 
-286 YIKDFMDTAGEDG
+286 
-299 SGIVKAREN
+299 
-308 LSNAMSDLEND
+308 
-319 LKNDTLS
+319 
-326 EAAKAEK
+326 
-333 QARLQAVKGII
+333 
-344 SLADDT
+344 
-350 STYDTAKKLQESN
+350 
-363 ATEIKS
+363 
-369 LNSTIDSNTDSIT
+369 
-382 AMYKEAG
+382 
-389 FGDGADS
+389 
-396 TYSIDAAN
+396 
-404 GKLIIK
+404 
-410 EDSDMAKYVGTDGKI
+410 
-425 DTEKYTYDMAEA
+425 
-437 ATSSDASSKINSYK
+437 
-451 TEAQEHLD
+451 
-459 YADKM
+459 
-464 VKAYETVKSATTD
+464 
-477 SDKTTAEYKAALN
+477 
-490 TLGVSSDTS
+490 
-499 GSSAKRIYA
+499 

>member
-7 GMSSGLD
+7 GMVSGMD
-14 TEALVSA
+14 TESLVTA
-21 LVSGYRTQKDN
+21 LVSGYQLKKDN
-32 LVKAQTKLQWKQD
+32 LVKAQTKLSWKQE
-45 KWNTMNTKIYSF
+45 KWKTMNTSIYSF
-57 YTGSLS
+57 YSGKLS
-63 TSRFSKNYNL
+63 AARFSKAYSL
-73 KKAKISNSNYASVD
+73 KKSTVSNSSVATVTAS
-87 ASTSAVTGTQSLKV
+87 SSAVAGDQTLKV
-101 KKLATAGYLTGGVI
+101 KELASSGYLTGGEVTNKSDSTSKI
-115 SADSSKTDS
+115 TGSSKLSAITNKTSGQGSVTLSVDGKS
-124 TKIKGDTKL
+124 TNIELT
-133 SEISGMGSGSTGKL
+133 
-147 EVTAEGKTTSI
+147 
-158 QLSDD
+158 DD
-163 MTVNNLIV
+163 MTVNQFIV
-171 QLKSAGVNASFDETN
+171 KLKDAGVQASFDEAN
-186 QRFFISSKTSGT
+186 QRFFISSKTSGKDGDFSLVANDT
-198 EHEFSLTASDA
+198 TGRESLYELGLYTDDKTSTAEYTKWAGYYNAADGTYTSALDDIINSAYESNKISFDTVAQEKLAAYSKASATVDSFNTKYMSDTGVTAEDNAKAQLAALISKGKGGDDNSDFDESKLTDKEKENYKTLKSDIDNYSTAKQSMEDLKDYVNIEVKDGKTTVSALKETDSAAGVANIAAETADRNAKIKADLTTQYQNKAKSSYDMINATHEFSKGASR
-209 NGKTALSALGLA
+209 K
-221 DTSIDNI
+221 
-228 NNIVKPY
+228 
-235 QAIVNNS
+235 
-242 TYVEDTVKS
+242 
-251 RYDSDV
+251 
-257 SSFNSNVGTY
+257 VG
-267 LSNIKSA
+267 
-274 TASLKVNNYKSE
+274 
-286 YIKDFMDTAGEDG
+286 
-299 SGIVKAREN
+299 
-308 LSNAMSDLEND
+308 
-319 LKNDTLS
+319 
-326 EAAKAEK
+326 
-333 QARLQAVKGII
+333 
-344 SLADDT
+344 
-350 STYDTAKKLQESN
+350 
-363 ATEIKS
+363 
-369 LNSTIDSNTDSIT
+369 
-382 AMYKEAG
+382 
-389 FGDGADS
+389 
-396 TYSIDAAN
+396 
-404 GKLIIK
+404 
-410 EDSDMAKYVGTDGKI
+410 
-425 DTEKYTYDMAEA
+425 
-437 ATSSDASSKINSYK
+437 
-451 TEAQEHLD
+451 
-459 YADKM
+459 
-464 VKAYETVKSATTD
+464 
-477 SDKTTAEYKAALN
+477 
-490 TLGVSSDTS
+490 
-499 GSSAKRIYA
+499 

>member
-1 MPIRLS
+1 
-7 GMSSGLD
+7 
-14 TEALVSA
+14 
-21 LVSGYRTQKDN
+21 
-32 LVKAQTKLQWKQD
+32 
-45 KWNTMNTKIYSF
+45 
-57 YTGSLS
+57 
-63 TSRFSKNYNL
+63 
-73 KKAKISNSNYASVD
+73 
-87 ASTSAVTGTQSLKV
+87 
-101 KKLATAGYLTGGVI
+101 
-115 SADSSKTDS
+115 
-124 TKIKGDTKL
+124 
-133 SEISGMGSGSTGKL
+133 
-147 EVTAEGKTTSI
+147 
-158 QLSDD
+158 
-163 MTVNNLIV
+163 MTVNQFIV
-171 QLKSAGVNASFDETN
+171 KLKDAGVQASFDEAN
-186 QRFFISSKTSGT
+186 QRFFISSKTSGKDGDFSLVANDT
-198 EHEFSLTASDA
+198 TGRESLYELGLYTDDKTSTAEYTKWAGYYNAADGTYTSALDDIINSAYESNKISFDTVAQEKLAAYSKASATVDSFNTKYMSDTGVTAEDNAKAQLAALISKGKGGDDNSDFDESKLTDKEKENYKTLKSDIDNYSTAKQSMEDLKDYVNIEVKDGKTTVSALKETDSAAGVANIAAETADRNAKIKADLTTQYQNKAKSSYDMINATHEFSKGASR
-209 NGKTALSALGLA
+209 K
-221 DTSIDNI
+221 
-228 NNIVKPY
+228 
-235 QAIVNNS
+235 
-242 TYVEDTVKS
+242 
-251 RYDSDV
+251 
-257 SSFNSNVGTY
+257 VG
-267 LSNIKSA
+267 
-274 TASLKVNNYKSE
+274 
-286 YIKDFMDTAGEDG
+286 
-299 SGIVKAREN
+299 
-308 LSNAMSDLEND
+308 
-319 LKNDTLS
+319 
-326 EAAKAEK
+326 
-333 QARLQAVKGII
+333 
-344 SLADDT
+344 
-350 STYDTAKKLQESN
+350 
-363 ATEIKS
+363 
-369 LNSTIDSNTDSIT
+369 
-382 AMYKEAG
+382 
-389 FGDGADS
+389 
-396 TYSIDAAN
+396 
-404 GKLIIK
+404 
-410 EDSDMAKYVGTDGKI
+410 
-425 DTEKYTYDMAEA
+425 
-437 ATSSDASSKINSYK
+437 
-451 TEAQEHLD
+451 
-459 YADKM
+459 
-464 VKAYETVKSATTD
+464 
-477 SDKTTAEYKAALN
+477 
-490 TLGVSSDTS
+490 
-499 GSSAKRIYA
+499 

>member
-7 GMSSGLD
+7 GMVSGMD
-14 TEALVSA
+14 TESLVTA
-21 LVSGYRTQKDN
+21 LVSGYQLKKDN
-32 LVKAQTKLQWKQD
+32 LVKAQTKLSWKQE
-45 KWNTMNTKIYSF
+45 KWKTMNTSIYSF
-57 YTGSLS
+57 YSGKLS
-63 TSRFSKNYNL
+63 AARFSKAYSL
-73 KKAKISNSNYASVD
+73 KKSTVSNSSVATVTAS
-87 ASTSAVTGTQSLKV
+87 SSAVAGDQTLKV
-101 KKLATAGYLTGGVI
+101 KELASSGYLTGGEVTNKSD
-115 SADSSKTDS
+115 SASKITGSSK
-124 TKIKGDTKL
+124 L
-133 SEISGMGSGSTGKL
+133 SAITGKTSGQGS
-147 EVTAEGKTTSI
+147 VTLSVDGKSTNIELT
-158 QLSDD
+158 DD
-163 MTVNNLIV
+163 MTVNQFIV
-171 QLKSAGVNASFDETN
+171 KLKDAGVQASFDEAN
-186 QRFFISSKTSGT
+186 QRFFISSKTSGKDGDFSLVANDT
-198 EHEFSLTASDA
+198 TGRESLYELGLYTDDKTSTAEYTKWAGYYNAADGTYTSALDDIINSAYESNKISFDTVAQEKLAAYSKASATVDSFNTKYMSDTGVTAEDNAKAQLAALISKGKGGDDNSDFDESKLTDKEKEKYKTLKSDIDNYSTAKQSMEDLKDYVNIEVKDGKTTVSALKETDSAAGVANIAAETADRNAKIKADLTTQYQNKAKSSYDMINATHEFSKGASR
-209 NGKTALSALGLA
+209 K
-221 DTSIDNI
+221 
-228 NNIVKPY
+228 
-235 QAIVNNS
+235 
-242 TYVEDTVKS
+242 
-251 RYDSDV
+251 
-257 SSFNSNVGTY
+257 VG
-267 LSNIKSA
+267 
-274 TASLKVNNYKSE
+274 
-286 YIKDFMDTAGEDG
+286 
-299 SGIVKAREN
+299 
-308 LSNAMSDLEND
+308 
-319 LKNDTLS
+319 
-326 EAAKAEK
+326 
-333 QARLQAVKGII
+333 
-344 SLADDT
+344 
-350 STYDTAKKLQESN
+350 
-363 ATEIKS
+363 
-369 LNSTIDSNTDSIT
+369 
-382 AMYKEAG
+382 
-389 FGDGADS
+389 
-396 TYSIDAAN
+396 
-404 GKLIIK
+404 
-410 EDSDMAKYVGTDGKI
+410 
-425 DTEKYTYDMAEA
+425 
-437 ATSSDASSKINSYK
+437 
-451 TEAQEHLD
+451 
-459 YADKM
+459 
-464 VKAYETVKSATTD
+464 
-477 SDKTTAEYKAALN
+477 
-490 TLGVSSDTS
+490 
-499 GSSAKRIYA
+499 

>member
-1 MPIRLS
+1 MVS
-7 GMSSGLD
+7 GMD
-14 TEALVSA
+14 TESLVTA
-21 LVSGYRTQKDN
+21 LVSGYQLKKDN
-32 LVKAQTKLQWKQD
+32 LVKAQTKLSWKQE
-45 KWNTMNTKIYSF
+45 KWKTMNTSIYSF
-57 YTGSLS
+57 YSGKLS
-63 TSRFSKNYNL
+63 AARFSKAYSL
-73 KKAKISNSNYASVD
+73 KKSTVSNSSVATVTAS
-87 ASTSAVTGTQSLKV
+87 SSAVAGDQTLKV
-101 KKLATAGYLTGGVI
+101 KELASSGYLTGGEVTNKSDSTSKI
-115 SADSSKTDS
+115 TGSSKLSAITNKTSGQGSVTLSVDGKS
-124 TKIKGDTKL
+124 TNIELT
-133 SEISGMGSGSTGKL
+133 
-147 EVTAEGKTTSI
+147 
-158 QLSDD
+158 DD
-163 MTVNNLIV
+163 MTVNQFLV
-171 QLKSAGVNASFDETN
+171 KLKDAGVQASFDEAN
-186 QRFFISSKTSGT
+186 QRFFISSKTSGKDGDFSLVANDT
-198 EHEFSLTASDA
+198 AGRESLYELGLYTDDKTSTAEYTKWAGYYNAADGTYTSALDDIINSAYESNKISFDTVAQEKLAAYSKASATVDSFNTKYMSDTGVTAEDNAKAQLAALISKGKGGDDNSDFDESKLTDKEKENYKTLKSDIDNYNTAKQSMEDLKDYVNIEVKDGKTTVSALKETDSAAGVANIAAKTAERNTKIKADLTTQYQNKAKSSYDMINATHEFSKGASR
-209 NGKTALSALGLA
+209 K
-221 DTSIDNI
+221 
-228 NNIVKPY
+228 
-235 QAIVNNS
+235 
-242 TYVEDTVKS
+242 
-251 RYDSDV
+251 
-257 SSFNSNVGTY
+257 VG
-267 LSNIKSA
+267 
-274 TASLKVNNYKSE
+274 
-286 YIKDFMDTAGEDG
+286 
-299 SGIVKAREN
+299 
-308 LSNAMSDLEND
+308 
-319 LKNDTLS
+319 
-326 EAAKAEK
+326 
-333 QARLQAVKGII
+333 
-344 SLADDT
+344 
-350 STYDTAKKLQESN
+350 
-363 ATEIKS
+363 
-369 LNSTIDSNTDSIT
+369 
-382 AMYKEAG
+382 
-389 FGDGADS
+389 
-396 TYSIDAAN
+396 
-404 GKLIIK
+404 
-410 EDSDMAKYVGTDGKI
+410 
-425 DTEKYTYDMAEA
+425 
-437 ATSSDASSKINSYK
+437 
-451 TEAQEHLD
+451 
-459 YADKM
+459 
-464 VKAYETVKSATTD
+464 
-477 SDKTTAEYKAALN
+477 
-490 TLGVSSDTS
+490 
-499 GSSAKRIYA
+499 

-671 SDDSVTSGNDDKLRA
+671 SDDSVTSGNDDKLRT
-686 AIAGDPETV
+686 AIAGDPETL

-727 DKQMNK
+727 DKQMTK

-741 ISDAESK
+741 ISDAETK

>member
-7 GMSSGLD
+7 GMVSGMD
-14 TEALVSA
+14 TESLVTA
-21 LVSGYRTQKDN
+21 LVSGYQLKKDN
-32 LVKAQTKLQWKQD
+32 LVKAQTKLSWKQE
-45 KWNTMNTKIYSF
+45 KWKTMNTSIYSF
-57 YTGSLS
+57 YSGKLS
-63 TSRFSKNYNL
+63 AARFSKAYSL
-73 KKAKISNSNYASVD
+73 KKSTVSNSSVATVTAS
-87 ASTSAVTGTQSLKV
+87 SSAVAGDQTLKV
-101 KKLATAGYLTGGVI
+101 KELASSGYLTGGEVTNKSDSTSKI
-115 SADSSKTDS
+115 TGSSKLSAITNKTSGQGSVTLSVDGKS
-124 TKIKGDTKL
+124 TNIELT
-133 SEISGMGSGSTGKL
+133 
-147 EVTAEGKTTSI
+147 
-158 QLSDD
+158 DD
-163 MTVNNLIV
+163 MTVNQFLV
-171 QLKSAGVNASFDETN
+171 KLKDAGVQASFDEAN
-186 QRFFISSKTSGT
+186 QRFFISSKTSGKDGDFSLVANDT
-198 EHEFSLTASDA
+198 AGRESLYELGLYTDDKTSTAEYTKWAGYYNAADGTYTSALDDIINSAYESNKISFDTVAQEKLAAYSKASATVDSFNTKYMSDTGVTAEDNAKAQLAALISKGKGGDDNSDFDESKLTDKEKENYKTLKSDIDNYSTAKQSMEDLKDYVNIEVKDGKTTVSALKETDSAAGVANIAAETADRNAKIKADLTTQYQNKAKSSYDMINATHEFSKGASR
-209 NGKTALSALGLA
+209 K
-221 DTSIDNI
+221 
-228 NNIVKPY
+228 
-235 QAIVNNS
+235 
-242 TYVEDTVKS
+242 
-251 RYDSDV
+251 
-257 SSFNSNVGTY
+257 VG
-267 LSNIKSA
+267 
-274 TASLKVNNYKSE
+274 
-286 YIKDFMDTAGEDG
+286 
-299 SGIVKAREN
+299 
-308 LSNAMSDLEND
+308 
-319 LKNDTLS
+319 
-326 EAAKAEK
+326 
-333 QARLQAVKGII
+333 
-344 SLADDT
+344 
-350 STYDTAKKLQESN
+350 
-363 ATEIKS
+363 
-369 LNSTIDSNTDSIT
+369 
-382 AMYKEAG
+382 
-389 FGDGADS
+389 
-396 TYSIDAAN
+396 
-404 GKLIIK
+404 
-410 EDSDMAKYVGTDGKI
+410 
-425 DTEKYTYDMAEA
+425 
-437 ATSSDASSKINSYK
+437 
-451 TEAQEHLD
+451 
-459 YADKM
+459 
-464 VKAYETVKSATTD
+464 
-477 SDKTTAEYKAALN
+477 
-490 TLGVSSDTS
+490 
-499 GSSAKRIYA
+499 

>member
-7 GMSSGLD
+7 GMVSGMD
-14 TEALVSA
+14 TESLVTA
-21 LVSGYRTQKDN
+21 LVSGYQLKKDN
-32 LVKAQTKLQWKQD
+32 LVKAQTKLSWKQE
-45 KWNTMNTKIYSF
+45 KWKTMNTSIYSF
-57 YTGSLS
+57 YSGKLS
-63 TSRFSKNYNL
+63 AARFSKAYSL
-73 KKAKISNSNYASVD
+73 KKSTVSNSSVATVTAS
-87 ASTSAVTGTQSLKV
+87 SSAVAGDQTLKV
-101 KKLATAGYLTGGVI
+101 KELASSGYLTGGEVTNKSDSTSKI
-115 SADSSKTDS
+115 TGSSKLSAITNKTSGQGSVTLSVDGKS
-124 TKIKGDTKL
+124 TNIELT
-133 SEISGMGSGSTGKL
+133 
-147 EVTAEGKTTSI
+147 
-158 QLSDD
+158 DD
-163 MTVNNLIV
+163 MTVNQFLV
-171 QLKSAGVNASFDETN
+171 KLKDAGVQASFDEAN
-186 QRFFISSKTSGT
+186 QRFFISSKTSGKDGDFSLVANDT
-198 EHEFSLTASDA
+198 AGRDSLYELGLYTDDKTSTAEYTKWAGYYNDTDGTYTSALDDIINSAYESNKISFDTVAKEKLAAYSKASATVDSFNTKYMSDTGVTAEDNAKAQLAALISKGKGGDDNSDFDESKLTDKEKENYKTLKLDIDNYNTAKQSMEDLKDYVNIEVKDGKTTVSALKETDSAAGVANIAAKTAERNTKIKADLTTQYQNKAKSSYDMINAAHEFSKGASR
-209 NGKTALSALGLA
+209 K
-221 DTSIDNI
+221 
-228 NNIVKPY
+228 
-235 QAIVNNS
+235 
-242 TYVEDTVKS
+242 
-251 RYDSDV
+251 
-257 SSFNSNVGTY
+257 VG
-267 LSNIKSA
+267 
-274 TASLKVNNYKSE
+274 
-286 YIKDFMDTAGEDG
+286 
-299 SGIVKAREN
+299 
-308 LSNAMSDLEND
+308 
-319 LKNDTLS
+319 
-326 EAAKAEK
+326 
-333 QARLQAVKGII
+333 
-344 SLADDT
+344 
-350 STYDTAKKLQESN
+350 
-363 ATEIKS
+363 
-369 LNSTIDSNTDSIT
+369 
-382 AMYKEAG
+382 
-389 FGDGADS
+389 
-396 TYSIDAAN
+396 
-404 GKLIIK
+404 
-410 EDSDMAKYVGTDGKI
+410 
-425 DTEKYTYDMAEA
+425 
-437 ATSSDASSKINSYK
+437 
-451 TEAQEHLD
+451 
-459 YADKM
+459 
-464 VKAYETVKSATTD
+464 
-477 SDKTTAEYKAALN
+477 
-490 TLGVSSDTS
+490 
-499 GSSAKRIYA
+499 

-557 YKSIKDMFTEYNK
+557 YKSIKDMFTDYNK

-741 ISDAESK
+741 ISAAESK

>member
-7 GMSSGLD
+7 GMVSGMD
-14 TEALVSA
+14 TESLVTA
-21 LVSGYRTQKDN
+21 LVSGYQLKKDN
-32 LVKAQTKLQWKQD
+32 LVKAQTKLSWKQE
-45 KWNTMNTKIYSF
+45 KWKTMNTSIYSF
-57 YTGSLS
+57 YSGKLS
-63 TSRFSKNYNL
+63 AARFSKAYSL
-73 KKAKISNSNYASVD
+73 KKSTVSNSSVATVTAS
-87 ASTSAVTGTQSLKV
+87 SSAVAGDQTLKV
-101 KKLATAGYLTGGVI
+101 KELASSGYLTGGEVTNKSD
-115 SADSSKTDS
+115 SASKITGSSK
-124 TKIKGDTKL
+124 L
-133 SEISGMGSGSTGKL
+133 SAITGKTSGQGS
-147 EVTAEGKTTSI
+147 VTLSVDGKSTNIELT
-158 QLSDD
+158 DD
-163 MTVNNLIV
+163 MTVNQFIV
-171 QLKSAGVNASFDETN
+171 KLKDAGVQASFDEAN
-186 QRFFISSKTSGT
+186 QRFFISSKTSGKDGD
-198 EHEFSLTASDA
+198 FSLVANDTTGRESLYELGLYTDDKTSTAEYTKWAGYYNAAD
-209 NGKTALSALGLA
+209 GTYTSALDDIINSAYESNKISFDTVAQEKLA
-221 DTSIDNI
+221 AYSKASATVDSFNTKYMSDTGVTAEDNAKAQLAALISKGKGGDDNSDFDESKLTDKEKENYKTLKSDIDN
-228 NNIVKPY
+228 Y
-235 QAIVNNS
+235 S
-242 TYVEDTVKS
+242 TAKQSME
-251 RYDSDV
+251 
-257 SSFNSNVGTY
+257 
-267 LSNIKSA
+267 
-274 TASLKVNNYKSE
+274 
-286 YIKDFMDTAGEDG
+286 
-299 SGIVKAREN
+299 
-308 LSNAMSDLEND
+308 D
-319 LKNDTLS
+319 LKNYVNI
-326 EAAKAEK
+326 E
-333 QARLQAVKGII
+333 VKDGKTTV
-344 SLADDT
+344 SAL
-350 STYDTAKKLQESN
+350 KE
-363 ATEIKS
+363 
-369 LNSTIDSNTDSIT
+369 TDSAAGVANIAAET
-382 AMYKEAG
+382 ADRNTKIK
-389 FGDGADS
+389 ADL
-396 TYSIDAAN
+396 TTQYQN
-404 GKLIIK
+404 K
-410 EDSDMAKYVGTDGKI
+410 AKNS
-425 DTEKYTYDMAEA
+425 YDMINA
-437 ATSSDASSKINSYK
+437 AHKFSKGASRK
-451 TEAQEHLD
+451 
-459 YADKM
+459 
-464 VKAYETVKSATTD
+464 V
-477 SDKTTAEYKAALN
+477 
-490 TLGVSSDTS
+490 G
-499 GSSAKRIYA
+499 

>member
-7 GMSSGLD
+7 GMVSGMD
-14 TEALVSA
+14 TESLVTA
-21 LVSGYRTQKDN
+21 LVSGYQLKKDN
-32 LVKAQTKLQWKQD
+32 LVKAQTKLSWKQE
-45 KWNTMNTKIYSF
+45 KWKTMNTSIYSF
-57 YTGSLS
+57 YSGKLS
-63 TSRFSKNYNL
+63 AARFSKAYSL
-73 KKAKISNSNYASVD
+73 KKSTVSNSSVATVTAS
-87 ASTSAVTGTQSLKV
+87 SSAVAGDQTLKV
-101 KKLATAGYLTGGVI
+101 KELASSGYLTGGEVTNKSDSTSKI
-115 SADSSKTDS
+115 TGSSKLSAITNKTSGQGSVTLSVDGKS
-124 TKIKGDTKL
+124 TNIELT
-133 SEISGMGSGSTGKL
+133 
-147 EVTAEGKTTSI
+147 
-158 QLSDD
+158 DD
-163 MTVNNLIV
+163 MTVNQFLV
-171 QLKSAGVNASFDETN
+171 KLKDAGVQASFDEAN
-186 QRFFISSKTSGT
+186 QRFFISSKTSGKDGDFSLVANDT
-198 EHEFSLTASDA
+198 AGRESLYELGLYTDDKTSTAEYTKWAGYYNAADGTYTSALDDIINSAYESNKISFDTVAQEKLAAYSKASATVDSFNTKYMSDTGVTAEDNAKAQLAALISKGKGGDDNSDFDESKLTDKEKENYKTLKSDIDNYNTAKQSMEDLKDYVNIEVKDGKTTVSALKETDSAAGVANIAAKTAERNTKIKADLTTQYQNKAKSSYDMINAAHEFSKGASR
-209 NGKTALSALGLA
+209 K
-221 DTSIDNI
+221 
-228 NNIVKPY
+228 
-235 QAIVNNS
+235 
-242 TYVEDTVKS
+242 
-251 RYDSDV
+251 
-257 SSFNSNVGTY
+257 VG
-267 LSNIKSA
+267 
-274 TASLKVNNYKSE
+274 
-286 YIKDFMDTAGEDG
+286 
-299 SGIVKAREN
+299 
-308 LSNAMSDLEND
+308 
-319 LKNDTLS
+319 
-326 EAAKAEK
+326 
-333 QARLQAVKGII
+333 
-344 SLADDT
+344 
-350 STYDTAKKLQESN
+350 
-363 ATEIKS
+363 
-369 LNSTIDSNTDSIT
+369 
-382 AMYKEAG
+382 
-389 FGDGADS
+389 
-396 TYSIDAAN
+396 
-404 GKLIIK
+404 
-410 EDSDMAKYVGTDGKI
+410 
-425 DTEKYTYDMAEA
+425 
-437 ATSSDASSKINSYK
+437 
-451 TEAQEHLD
+451 
-459 YADKM
+459 
-464 VKAYETVKSATTD
+464 
-477 SDKTTAEYKAALN
+477 
-490 TLGVSSDTS
+490 
-499 GSSAKRIYA
+499 

-557 YKSIKDMFTEYNK
+557 YKSIKDMFTDYNK

-741 ISDAESK
+741 ISAAESK